1 MERVVLVPAAVRYRL
16 FNDPLGPL
24 SLAQALT
31 ASDSAGTLATMSGEH
46 RLFLLTELLLSV
58 AQSTRRM
65 VKASDKK
72 SRKWLKELIQEAIT
86 NLATQIASRRDE
98 LGASVAANLAQ
109 YVSEVLKE
117 TADLAGQQS
126 TEAANAS

>member
-16 FNDPLGPL
+16 SNDPLGPL
-24 SLAQALT
+24 SLAQALA

-65 VKASDKK
+65 LKSSDKK
-72 SRKWLKELIQEAIT
+72 SRKWLKELIREVIT
-86 NLATQIASRRDE
+86 NLATLIASRRDE

-109 YVSEVLKE
+109 YVSEVLRE

-126 TEAANAS
+126 TEATNAS

>member
-1 MERVVLVPAAVRYRL
+1 MLK
-16 FNDPLGPL
+16 
-24 SLAQALT
+24 S
-31 ASDSAGTLATMSGEH
+31 SD
-46 RLFLLTELLLSV
+46 R
-58 AQSTRRM
+58 
-65 VKASDKK
+65 K

-98 LGASVAANLAQ
+98 LGASVATNLAQ